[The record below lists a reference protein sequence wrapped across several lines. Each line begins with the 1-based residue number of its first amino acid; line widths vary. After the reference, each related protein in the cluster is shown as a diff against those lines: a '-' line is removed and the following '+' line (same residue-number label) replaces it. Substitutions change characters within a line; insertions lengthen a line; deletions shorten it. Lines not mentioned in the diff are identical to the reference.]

1 VYQLMDLFD
10 VMDISVERTWKVSS
24 PEVKLRGIPP
34 ETLAWH
40 CPFRASRFHITH
52 DFYNFDLMA
61 ILKFLHTPMSGPPQK
76 FFQSNPTRDLSGP
89 VSTKSFSFGQVHIK
103 HEQPQALLPDSHATI
118 SIIQ

>member
-24 PEVKLRGIPP
+24 AEVKLRGIPP
-34 ETLAWH
+34 ETLTLY

-61 ILKFLHTPMSGPPQK
+61 ILKFLHTPLSGPPQK
-76 FFQSNPTRDLSGP
+76 FFQANPAHDLAGL
-89 VSTKSFSFGQVHIK
+89 VSTKPFSFGQVHIT
-103 HEQPQALLPDSHATI
+103 HEQPQALLPDSHVTI
-118 SIIQ
+118 GIIQ